1 MYDLSAI
8 ETDLISRLSTV
19 QSTYNLSVGALNAE
33 KLNRPFNQAQVLVSY
48 RRSEFS
54 SPQSLHQFQFA
65 TISFELITR
74 FKDLRSHAQAYP
86 ILSALRDRLWN
97 YVPASVDSL
106 EVVEPIRQVDEKFS
120 DHKLLAAGIWTYS
133 QTYTLKMVC
142 TAS

>member
-48 RRSEFS
+48 RRTEFN
-54 SPQSLHQFQFA
+54 SPQSLHQFQIA

-86 ILSALRDRLWN
+86 ILTALRDRLWN
-97 YVPASVDSL
+97 YVPTSVTSL
-106 EVVEPIRQVDEKFS
+106 DVVEPIRQVDERFI
-120 DHKLLAAGIWTYS
+120 DHKLLSDSIWSYS
-133 QTYTLKMVC
+133 QVYALKMIC
-142 TAS
+142 EQ